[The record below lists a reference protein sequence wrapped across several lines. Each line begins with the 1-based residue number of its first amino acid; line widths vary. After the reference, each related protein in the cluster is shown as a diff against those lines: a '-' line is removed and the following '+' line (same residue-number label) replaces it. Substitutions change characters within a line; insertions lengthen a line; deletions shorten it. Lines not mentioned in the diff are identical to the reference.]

1 MMYKSAKEYFGLFV
15 KKNFDLNNKKIAH
28 KLEHTYHVVDNAKYI
43 CESINLDKE
52 NTELAMTIAL
62 LHDIGRFFQATQMK
76 TFREDITKYDH
87 ANVGM
92 EFLFNSGKIRDFIK
106 TNEFDDI
113 IKKAI
118 DTHSEYSIKNLN
130 LSQRERLHC
139 NIIRDADKVDSF
151 RTKSICNIYTMSNIS
166 KDDVEN
172 SKISDKVY
180 NDFMNE
186 KTIFSK
192 DRRTSIDVWISY
204 IAFIFGLEFKI
215 SFEIISKKDYINK
228 LFDRFEYKN
237 DNFRMQTLRNKALD
251 YVDRKLKSY

>member
-1 MMYKSAKEYFGLFV
+1 MYRFAKEHFELFV
-15 KKNFDLNNKKIAH
+15 KENFDLNNKKISH
-28 KLEHTYHVVDNAKYI
+28 KLEHTYYVVDNAKCI
-43 CESINLDKE
+43 CKSIGLDKE

-76 TFREDITKYDH
+76 TFREDVTKYDH

-92 EFLFNSGKIRDFIK
+92 EFLFNSGKIRNFIE

-118 DTHSEYSIKNLN
+118 DTHSEYSIKNLE

-172 SKISDKVY
+172 SKISDEVY
-180 NDFMNE
+180 NDFINE
-186 KTIFSK
+186 KTILSK
-192 DRRTSIDVWISY
+192 KRKTAIDVWISY
-204 IAFIFGLEFKI
+204 IAFVFGLEFKI
-215 SFEIISKKDYINK
+215 SFELINKNNYINK

-237 DNFRMQTLRNKALD
+237 DNFRMQTLRNKALN
-251 YVDRKLKSY
+251 YVNKKLKS